1 MEFVS
6 ICNGWKVGERRQ
18 RWETKYPL
26 KACGEE
32 EYIYISNLNLFP
44 HFLPLSMVWAVC
56 LCALVSEFCV
66 WSESGSV
73 MSVC

>member
-1 MEFVS
+1 
-6 ICNGWKVGERRQ
+6 
-18 RWETKYPL
+18 L

-44 HFLPLSMVWAVC
+44 HFLPLSMVWVVC